1 MNKAAKAAI
10 KELRELPL
18 ERQRLESFK
27 RESKKTVEDQ
37 QRLEAAI
44 EDQRDKIALIEKTLD
59 ILSPIEQRILK
70 YSYIRKTESIADIM
84 ISTNYSDAQIN
95 RIKYIAL
102 KKYAYARGFDI

>member
-18 ERQRLESFK
+18 ERQRLESLK
-27 RESKKTVEDQ
+27 RESKKTVVD
-37 QRLEAAI
+37 QRLETAI
-44 EDQRDKIALIEKTLD
+44 EDQQDKIALIENTLD

-70 YSYIRKTESIADIM
+70 SSYIRKTESIADIM

>member
-18 ERQRLESFK
+18 ERQRLESLK

-37 QRLEAAI
+37 RLEAAI
-44 EDQRDKIALIEKTLD
+44 ADQRDKIALIENTLS
-59 ILSPIEQRILK
+59 ILSPTEQRILK
-70 YSYIRKTESIADIM
+70 TSYVRKTESMADIM
-84 ISTNYSDAQIN
+84 LSTNYSDAQIN

-102 KKYAYARGFDI
+102 KKYAYARGFDV

>member
-1 MNKAAKAAI
+1 MNKAAKSAI

-18 ERQRLESFK
+18 ERQRLESLK
-27 RESKKTVEDQ
+27 REIKKTVEDQ
-37 QRLEAAI
+37 RLEAAI
-44 EDQRDKIALIEKTLD
+44 ADQRDKIALIENTLS
-59 ILSPIEQRILK
+59 ILSPTEQRILK
-70 YSYIRKTESIADIM
+70 SSYIYKTESIADIM

>member
-18 ERQRLESFK
+18 ELQRLESLK
-27 RESKKTVEDQ
+27 RESKKTVVD

-44 EDQRDKIALIEKTLD
+44 ADQRDKIALIENTLD

-70 YSYIRKTESIADIM
+70 SSYIRKTESIADIM

>member
-18 ERQRLESFK
+18 ERQRLESLK

-37 QRLEAAI
+37 RLEAAI
-44 EDQRDKIALIEKTLD
+44 ADQRDKIALIENTLS
-59 ILSPIEQRILK
+59 ILSPTEQRILK
-70 YSYIRKTESIADIM
+70 SSYVRKTESMADIM
-84 ISTNYSDAQIN
+84 LSTNYSDAQIN

-102 KKYAYARGFDI
+102 KKYAYARGFDV

>member
-18 ERQRLESFK
+18 ERQRLESLK

-37 QRLEAAI
+37 RLEAAI
-44 EDQRDKIALIEKTLD
+44 ADQRDKIALIENTLS
-59 ILSPIEQRILK
+59 ILSPTEQRILK
-70 YSYIRKTESIADIM
+70 SSYIRKTESIADIM

>member
-18 ERQRLESFK
+18 ELQRLESLK

-37 QRLEAAI
+37 RLEAAI
-44 EDQRDKIALIEKTLD
+44 ADQRDKIALIENTLD

-70 YSYIRKTESIADIM
+70 SSYIRKTESIADIM

>member
-18 ERQRLESFK
+18 EQQRLESLK

-37 QRLEAAI
+37 RLEAAI
-44 EDQRDKIALIEKTLD
+44 ADQLEKIALIENTLA
-59 ILSPIEQRILK
+59 ILSPTEQRILK
-70 YSYIRKTESIADIM
+70 SSYIRKTESIADIM

>member
-18 ERQRLESFK
+18 ERQRLESLK
-27 RESKKTVEDQ
+27 RESKKTVVD

-44 EDQRDKIALIEKTLD
+44 ADQRDKIALIENTLD

-70 YSYIRKTESIADIM
+70 SSYIRKTESIADIM

-95 RIKYIAL
+95 RIKYTAL

>member
-1 MNKAAKAAI
+1 MNKAAKAAV

-18 ERQRLESFK
+18 EQQRLESLK
-27 RESKKTVEDQ
+27 CESKKTVEDQ
-37 QRLEAAI
+37 RLEAAI
-44 EDQRDKIALIEKTLD
+44 AEQRDKIALIENTLS
-59 ILSPIEQRILK
+59 ILSPTEQRILK
-70 YSYIRKTESIADIM
+70 SSYIRKTESITDIM

>member
-18 ERQRLESFK
+18 ELQRLESLK
-27 RESKKTVEDQ
+27 RESKKPVVD
-37 QRLEAAI
+37 QRLETAI
-44 EDQRDKIALIEKTLD
+44 EDQQDKIALIENTLD

-70 YSYIRKTESIADIM
+70 SSYVRKTESIADIM